1 MVIRGCATNGLF
13 HQCMTLYWKMIRSGL
28 RPDKFAFPFALKSCA
43 GLCEMQMGRQIHQ
56 HAICCGCGSDL
67 HVNAALVDMYAK
79 CGLVDAARLVF
90 DEMPVRDL
98 VSWTVMVSG
107 YAHNGYNNETLEF
120 FNVMRSSDLRPNRVG
135 LLSALLASG
144 RLGALRKGEWL
155 HSYVIQTGFETD
167 ILVITAVIDMY
178 AKCGNLDLA
187 KYLFDQTTGKDVV
200 CWSAMVANYGIHGHG
215 WKAIGV
221 FTEMVNAGVKPNQV
235 TFTSLLSACSHSGL
249 LDEGQRYFACMS
261 KEHGVTP
268 KLNHYSCMV
277 DLLGRAGKLLE
288 AEQLIEAMPL
298 KPDSSIWGSLLGA
311 CRIYGKIDLAERVAD
326 KIFELNPT
334 QSGYYVL
341 LSNIY
346 ATKSR
351 WKDVE
356 RVRELMAGRGV
367 NKVQGFSLIEFNNHV
382 YKFGSGDRSHPQ
394 SEKIYSYLQE
404 VMGRMRQ
411 LGYAPLMDFALHDV
425 EDEMKEVALSYH
437 SERLAIAFGIMNM
450 PAGTPIRVTKNL
462 RICGDCHNAIKF
474 ISKIAK
480 RTIIVRD
487 MNRFHHFEEGMCSCG
502 DYW

>member
-1 MVIRGCATNGLF
+1 M
-13 HQCMTLYWKMIRSGL
+13 MSSGL

-43 GLCEMQMGRQIHQ
+43 GLADVQTGKQIHL
-56 HAICCGCGSDL
+56 HVVCCGCGGDL

-90 DEMPVRDL
+90 DAMPDRDL
-98 VSWTVMVSG
+98 VSWTAMISG
-107 YAHNGYNNETLEF
+107 YAHNGSNTETLEF
-120 FNVMRSSDLRPNRVG
+120 FNVMRSSGLKPSRVG
-135 LLSALLASG
+135 LLSALLACG

-155 HSYVIQTGFETD
+155 HGYVIQTGFETD
-167 ILVITAVIDMY
+167 ILVVTAVIDMY

-187 KYLFDQTTGKDVV
+187 KCLFDQTTGKDVV
-200 CWSAMVANYGIHGHG
+200 CWSAMVAHYGIHGLASQ
-215 WKAIGV
+215 AIGV

-249 LDEGQRYFACMS
+249 LEEGQRYFDSMN
-261 KEHGVTP
+261 KEYGVTP
-268 KLNHYSCMV
+268 QLNHHACMV

-288 AEQLIEAMPL
+288 AEQLIQTMPVQ
-298 KPDSSIWGSLLGA
+298 PDSSIWGSLLGA
-311 CRIYGKIDLAERVAD
+311 SRIYGKIDLAERVAD
-326 KIFELNPT
+326 RIFELNPT

-356 RVRELMAGRGV
+356 RVRQLMVGRGV
-367 NKVQGFSLIEFNNHV
+367 NKVQGFSLIEYNNQVH
-382 YKFGSGDRSHPQ
+382 KFGSEDRSHPQ
-394 SEKIYSYLQE
+394 SENIYSYLQE
-404 VMGRMRQ
+404 LTGRMRQ
-411 LGYAPLMDFALHDV
+411 MGYVPLMDFALHDV
-425 EDEMKEVALSYH
+425 EDEMKEVALCYH
-437 SERLAIAFGIMNM
+437 SERLAIAFGLINL

-474 ISKIAK
+474 ISKIEN

-487 MNRFHHFEEGMCSCG
+487 INRFHHFQDGTCSCG